1 MADSAGMRIFDAM
14 RRIKGPPKATGRP
27 LKPSTIASLGKLP
40 KPLQTMSMK
49 SPKAQKLPAPATV
62 PGIR

>member
-1 MADSAGMRIFDAM
+1 MADSAMMRVFDAM
-14 RRIKGPPKATGRP
+14 RRIKTAPKATGRP
-27 LKPSTIASLGKLP
+27 LKPSTIASMGKLP

-49 SPKAQKLPAPATV
+49 SPKTPKLPAPATV

>member
-14 RRIKGPPKATGRP
+14 RRIKTAPKTTGRP
-27 LKPSTIASLGKLP
+27 PKPSTIASLGKLP

-49 SPKAQKLPAPATV
+49 PAKAPKLPPPPPAM
-62 PGIR
+62 GAR